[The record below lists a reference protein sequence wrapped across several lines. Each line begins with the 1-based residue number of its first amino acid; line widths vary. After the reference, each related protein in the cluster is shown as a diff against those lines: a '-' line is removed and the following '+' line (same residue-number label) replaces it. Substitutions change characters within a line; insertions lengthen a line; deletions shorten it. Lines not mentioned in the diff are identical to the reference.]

1 MRKIIFPVSGSRV
14 HLAPNGELIQI
25 STGDDSFAEH
35 KMPEYNLTPW
45 LCNAIR
51 YEGDEPTDQ
60 DILECLRITK
70 SELFQFTQ
78 GISANGKPDAM
89 LAMSRRRPLSEY
101 AVLSQ
106 LEYQADN
113 VAAALHTGDFAIR
126 VRTPELV
133 KALAG
138 FYEGIKAGHVVMA
151 PGSKLGAYAD
161 GLVLVNTSL
170 LTSDQLTQL
179 ARDVAGHLR
188 RHRQI
193 HW

>member
-1 MRKIIFPVSGSRV
+1 MRKIIFPVDGPRPYLSQDGQ
-14 HLAPNGELIQI
+14 LIQI
-25 STGDDSFAEH
+25 STGDDGFAEH

-51 YEGDEPTDQ
+51 YEGEEPTDR

-78 GISANGKPDAM
+78 GISANGEAEAM
-89 LAMSRRRPLSEY
+89 LAMSRRRPLADY

-106 LEYQADN
+106 LEYQVDN
-113 VAAALHTGDFAIR
+113 VAAALHTGDFAIK

-133 KALAG
+133 KALAA
-138 FYEGIKAGHVVMA
+138 FYESIKAGYVVMA
-151 PGSKLGAYAD
+151 PGSRLGPIAV
-161 GLVLVNTSL
+161 GLVLVNTNL
-170 LTSDQLTQL
+170 LTPDQLSQL
-179 ARDVAGHLR
+179 TRDVAGHLR